1 MNELNENGLDAIL
14 DLENLR
20 EAYAKVKANGGAP
33 GVDGIRVEQLAAHIR
48 THWPSIE
55 KKIRGGTYQPG
66 LLRPVLIPKPGGG
79 ERELN
84 IPNTQD
90 RLIQQAIAQKLVE
103 VYEPLFSEHS
113 FGYRP
118 KRSAH
123 DAVRLMKKYVAE
135 EGCEWVVDID
145 IHKFFD
151 EVNHDILM
159 NEVAKEVRDK
169 SVLRLIG
176 SYLRAG
182 KLVNGAKVHHNG
194 KGVPQGGPLSP
205 ILANIYLT
213 PLDRELEARELRF
226 IRYADDITIYAT
238 SQRSAERI
246 LESVTRWI
254 ETELKLRVNK
264 EKSGTRPPEQGNFLG
279 YRMEK
284 GGKLALSKKSVGKFK
299 ENVRELLDGRH
310 PWRWPELV
318 KAWNVYVRGWW
329 GYFHLSEW
337 YEAADLSGWCR
348 RHVRKLC
355 WLRWHNWK
363 GRVNALKKLKAKPHH
378 AKIAHSSKGAWKV
391 AGSPSMQTILSNQR
405 LRDWGF
411 ITPDVL
417 AKAAPS

>member
-90 RLIQQAIAQKLVE
+90 RLIQQAIAQKMVE

-118 KRSAH
+118 RRSAH

-169 SVLRLIG
+169 RVLRLIG

-246 LESVTRWI
+246 LESVSRWI
-254 ETELKLRVNK
+254 ETRLKLRVNK

-284 GGKLALSKKSVGKFK
+284 GGKLALSTKSVAKFK
-299 ENVRELLDGRH
+299 EKVRELLDGNR

-318 KAWNVYVRGWW
+318 KAWQVYVRGWW

-337 YEAADLSGWCR
+337 YEAENLSKWCR

-355 WLRWHNWK
+355 WLRWHNRK
-363 GRVNALKKLKAKPHH
+363 GRRKALLKHGAKPHQV
-378 AKIAHSSKGAWKV
+378 KLAHSGRGAWRV
-391 AGSPSMQTILSNQR
+391 AASYTMQAVLNNQ
-405 LRDWGF
+405 LLWSWGF
-411 ITPDVL
+411 ITPDRL
-417 AKAAPS
+417 AKEAKS